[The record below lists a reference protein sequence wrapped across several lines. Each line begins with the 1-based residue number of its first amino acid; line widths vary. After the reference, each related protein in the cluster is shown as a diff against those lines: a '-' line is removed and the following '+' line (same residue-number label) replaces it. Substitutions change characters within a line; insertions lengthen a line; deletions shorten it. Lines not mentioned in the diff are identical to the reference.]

1 MTQYN
6 SVKIQTVYSY
16 QTDSKEQ
23 RSISNTE
30 VIMNFFL
37 YSFTDDTN
45 FPNKLLLINKNIS

>member
-23 RSISNTE
+23 RSNTE